1 MNNTF
6 PWSMVVLAIAMS
18 ILVHAAGAQPREYNL
33 VYKMKVG
40 EVHDFDLVTE
50 QHVVGRRAVRVA
62 TDMRIDVMD
71 KDNLGNYDCRMT
83 LSIDRDSTDMRESA
97 QDLSSGAFR
106 HAGKRQYS
114 RVDGYDA
121 VINDVGKIVLGQIV
135 QPHNFDQRGFSLS
148 SQTTDVSMTERPIA
162 PYEVNFT
169 LSSAPGE
176 SPLKIGVPYEDTILV
191 ISTVQRV
198 TRTISHVTSP
208 QNEPP
213 PNMDTLLR
221 VMTLDSV
228 LDVGGRQIGHITSLG
243 VKRTIL
249 GEHYDITTR
258 YYRDMTTGLIDSL
271 HEVCY
276 AVSAS
281 GRRRLEYVTVGRRR
295 SADAYGPMTITLSPR

>member
-1 MNNTF
+1 MKSTVTLH
-6 PWSMVVLAIAMS
+6 VVLLAMFIAV
-18 ILVHAAGAQPREYNL
+18 LADTAGAQPREYTL
-33 VYKMKVG
+33 VYKMNVG
-40 EVHDFDLVTE
+40 EIHDFDLITE

-71 KDNLGNYDCRMT
+71 KDNLGNYECRMT
-83 LSIDRDSTDMRESA
+83 LSIDRDSTAVRDGAS
-97 QDLSSGAFR
+97 DLSNGAFR
-106 HAGKRQYS
+106 NAGQRQYS

-121 VINDVGKIVLGQIV
+121 VINNVGNIVLGQTV

-148 SQTTDVSMTERPIA
+148 SQTTDFSMTERPIA

-176 SPLKIGVPYEDTILV
+176 NPLKIGVPYDDTILV
-191 ISTVQRV
+191 ISAIQRV
-198 TRTISHVTSP
+198 THTIGHVTSP

-228 LDVGGRQIGHITSLG
+228 LDVNGRQIGHITSLG
-243 VKRTIL
+243 VKHTIL
-249 GEHYDITTR
+249 GEHYEITTR
-258 YYRDMTTGLIDSL
+258 YYREMTTGLIDSL

-281 GRRRLEYVTVGRRR
+281 GKRRLEYVTAGRRR

>member
-6 PWSMVVLAIAMS
+6 QWNMVVLAILIA
-18 ILVHAAGAQPREYNL
+18 ILAHVAGAQPREYNL

-71 KDNLGNYDCRMT
+71 KDHLGNYDCRMT
-83 LSIDRDSTDMRESA
+83 LSIDRDSTVMREGA

-106 HAGKRQYS
+106 HAGQRQYS

-121 VINDVGKIVLGQIV
+121 VINDVGKIVLGQTV

-148 SQTTDVSMTERPIA
+148 SQTTDFSMTERPIA

-191 ISTVQRV
+191 ISAVQRV
-198 TRTISHVTSP
+198 TRTIGHVTSP

>member
-1 MNNTF
+1 MNITF
-6 PWSMVVLAIAMS
+6 RWDIVLLAIVIAVLA
-18 ILVHAAGAQPREYNL
+18 HAASAQPREYSL

-40 EVHDFDLVTE
+40 EVHDFDIVTQ
-50 QHVVGRRAVRVA
+50 QHVVGRRAVQVA
-62 TDMRIDVMD
+62 TDIRIDVMD
-71 KDNLGNYDCRMT
+71 KDHLGNYDCRMT
-83 LSIDRDSTDMRESA
+83 LSIDRDSSSLREA
-97 QDLSSGAFR
+97 MQDLSTGAFR
-106 HAGKRQYS
+106 HAGRRQYS

-121 VINDVGKIVLGQIV
+121 VINDVGKIVLGQTV

-148 SQTTDVSMTERPIA
+148 SQTTDVSMTERPLA

-191 ISTVQRV
+191 MSAVQRV
-198 TRTISHVTSP
+198 GRTIGHVTSP

-221 VMTLDSV
+221 MMTLDSV

-276 AVSAS
+276 AVGTS
-281 GRRRLEYVTVGRRR
+281 GKRRLEYVTVGRRR

>member
-1 MNNTF
+1 MNITF
-6 PWSMVVLAIAMS
+6 RWNIVVLAIVIAV
-18 ILVHAAGAQPREYNL
+18 LAHAASAQPREYRL

-40 EVHDFDLVTE
+40 EVHDFDIVTQ
-50 QHVVGRRAVRVA
+50 QHVVGRRAVQVA

-71 KDNLGNYDCRMT
+71 KDHLGNYDCRMT
-83 LSIDRDSTDMRESA
+83 LSIDRDSSALREA
-97 QDLSSGAFR
+97 MQDLSTGAFR
-106 HAGKRQYS
+106 HAGRRQYS

-121 VINDVGKIVLGQIV
+121 VINEVGKIVLGQTV

-148 SQTTDVSMTERPIA
+148 SQTTDVSMTERPLA

-176 SPLKIGVPYEDTILV
+176 SPLKIGVPYKDTILV
-191 ISTVQRV
+191 ISAVQRV
-198 TRTISHVTSP
+198 GRTIGHVTSP

-221 VMTLDSV
+221 MMTLDSV

-271 HEVCY
+271 HEACY
-276 AVSAS
+276 AVGTS
-281 GRRRLEYVTVGRRR
+281 GKRRLEYVTVGRRR
-295 SADAYGPMTITLSPR
+295 SADSYGPMTITLSPR

>member
-121 VINDVGKIVLGQIV
+121 VINDVGKIVLGQTV

-198 TRTISHVTSP
+198 TRTIGHVTSP

-243 VKRTIL
+243 VKHTIL

-295 SADAYGPMTITLSPR
+295 SANAYGPMTTTLSPR